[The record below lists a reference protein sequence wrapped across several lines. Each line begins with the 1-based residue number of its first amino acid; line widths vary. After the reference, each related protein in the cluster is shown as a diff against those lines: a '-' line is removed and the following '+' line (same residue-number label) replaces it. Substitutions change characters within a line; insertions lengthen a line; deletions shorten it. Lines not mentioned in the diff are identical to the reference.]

1 MAKRDYYK
9 ALGVPKGAAEEDIKK
24 AYRKLARKYHPDL
37 NPNSQNAEDRFKEIS
52 EAYENLSDPTKRSN
66 YDHYG
71 DPQGPGT
78 VPPGFSSGGFSG
90 FDFGGGIDLG
100 DLFGNRVQRSGPERG
115 SDLVH
120 SVRLGFAESF
130 HGTKLNI
137 GVQRSE
143 SCAPCQGTGD
153 TLVQKRPVHNVK
165 AKAAF
170 NHVIFF
176 LGVCNSVQLA
186 RGVGMPHPLFSLSR
200 PRTPT

>member
-78 VPPGFSSGGFSG
+78 VPPGFSSGVFRVLILEAVLISGICLATGFNARAPKEVLISCTVYV
-90 FDFGGGIDLG
+90 LG
-100 DLFGNRVQRSGPERG
+100 SLNLFMG
-115 SDLVH
+115 
-120 SVRLGFAESF
+120 
-130 HGTKLNI
+130 LN
-137 GVQRSE
+137 
-143 SCAPCQGTGD
+143 
-153 TLVQKRPVHNVK
+153 
-165 AKAAF
+165 
-170 NHVIFF
+170 
-176 LGVCNSVQLA
+176 
-186 RGVGMPHPLFSLSR
+186 
-200 PRTPT
+200 